1 MTRLASCMS
10 SRSVVTVTVADG
22 QNDRR
27 DVHLHLVV
35 RSSLLS
41 LALFRRRTRGLVM
54 VPIRRPHTIEWAITD
69 NTAVCK
75 FACTIAQRAVSSR
88 TAEST
93 HRNSVPAAKTLKIAL
108 TVIGRT
114 GFRIAG
120 SIMGLF
126 EGGRRIRRVRVEDG
140 SVENVI

>member
-1 MTRLASCMS
+1 
-10 SRSVVTVTVADG
+10 
-22 QNDRR
+22 
-27 DVHLHLVV
+27 
-35 RSSLLS
+35 
-41 LALFRRRTRGLVM
+41 M

-75 FACTIAQRAVSSR
+75 FACTIAQRAVFSR

-114 GFRIAG
+114 GFRIAN
-120 SIMGLF
+120 SITGLF
-126 EGGRRIRRVRVEDG
+126 EGGRHVHRVRVEDR